1 MNFNNL
7 SFNNLN
13 NENSLYYFPNTK
25 YLDIASSV
33 TESSQMLFQDN
44 DNDTDDFL
52 PTNNIEFL
60 NQDDSNDSELE
71 IDCEST
77 HPYIKLLRNYQDQI
91 FSPTTSSLVN
101 LNNNININNNNN
113 NNNSK
118 PFKEILLEIESTIS
132 HYEKENESLLEINNN
147 YFQLFLD
154 NIQIASQNNRKIKKM
169 ESLLNEF
176 KGYFKSI
183 KLFK

>member
-1 MNFNNL
+1 MN
-7 SFNNLN
+7 FNNLN
-13 NENSLYYFPNTK
+13 NENSLYYIPNTQ
-25 YLDIASSV
+25 YLEMASSV

-44 DNDTDDFL
+44 DTDTDDFL

-71 IDCEST
+71 IDCESS
-77 HPYIKLLRNYQDQI
+77 HPYIKLLRNYQNQI
-91 FSPTTSSLVN
+91 FSQSTSSVVN
-101 LNNNININNNNN
+101 LNNNINIDN

-132 HYEKENESLLEINNN
+132 HYEKENECLLQINNN

-154 NIQIASQNNRKIKKM
+154 NITIASQNNRKIKKM

-176 KGYFKSI
+176 KVFQI
-183 KLFK
+183 NQII